1 MASSKLSFLSKGQ
14 HVKIEI
20 LGMETST
27 LLLCVHAQSLQL
39 CPILC
44 NPIDCS
50 LPGSSVHEILQA
62 RILEWVDI
70 PFSRGFFQT

>member
-1 MASSKLSFLSKGQ
+1 MKT
-14 HVKIEI
+14 EI

-27 LLLCVHAQSLQL
+27 LLLGMRAQSLQL
-39 CPILC
+39 GPIIC

-62 RILEWVDI
+62 RILEWVGM
-70 PFSRGFFQT
+70 PFSRGFLQPRDQT